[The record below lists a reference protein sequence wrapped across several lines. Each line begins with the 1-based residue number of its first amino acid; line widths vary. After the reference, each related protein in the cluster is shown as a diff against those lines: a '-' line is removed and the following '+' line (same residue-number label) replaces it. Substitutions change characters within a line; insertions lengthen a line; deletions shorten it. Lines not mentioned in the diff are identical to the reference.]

1 MQQHEMEK
9 KLRTVQDQKRALQE
23 TVDELQTELSTL
35 GRQHTYQL
43 TEVETK
49 CMALQ
54 ETLNGVRDE
63 LCDATSTL
71 KSTQDRLNLRE
82 AEIGRLESELLQLKT
97 QSLEFDDLATV
108 KRELS
113 EQISHMRKLERT
125 NRKQGVELRYLR
137 QAHKAVEI
145 VEEEKRTLEIKVRSM
160 SNLRR
165 ELDEAQLQRRMLE
178 EERSSWVTYLEGD
191 SSVEFDSPMAVARAL
206 AHERLENASLVE
218 RLGAVQPELSEK
230 EVLIE
235 SLEKERDK
243 LQAELEKFRPG
254 ELGCDK
260 TRLERAKVLA
270 FKEVEYLRQQLHI
283 FESEDV
289 AREPPTGPEAHL
301 RSRIQELESLLIQ
314 YRTEIEFVTKAQSKC
329 EKQSVAP
336 ETQVSK
342 RPHEEDSDERL
353 GGLSRKNRKLQ
364 SELTALQQT
373 IVLLRSDLTAA
384 KTKISILE
392 TEPRTR
398 ILSLRS
404 NPTDNFNSEK
414 HSTITSLREENAAL
428 RTQLTT
434 GSSLTKV
441 VPISTLENVRLE
453 VSELQTQVADKEK
466 RMLRLRQ
473 IWSLKSLEFREAV
486 ASLLGWKVDSMPNGR
501 FRLMSMFHSGGEEG
515 GGENSLI
522 FDGDTR
528 SMKIGGDPHS
538 DFALEIKGLIK
549 FWVEER
555 NMIPG
560 LLAAMTLEFYER
572 TMRTQKR

>member
-1 MQQHEMEK
+1 MEK
-9 KLRTVQDQKRALQE
+9 KLRTAQEQKRSLQE
-23 TVDELQTELSTL
+23 IVDEVQTQLSTL
-35 GRQHTYQL
+35 DRRHTYQL
-43 TEVETK
+43 IEVETK
-49 CMALQ
+49 CMTLQ
-54 ETLNGVRDE
+54 KTLNDVRDE
-63 LCDATSTL
+63 LCNAISTS
-71 KSTQDRLNLRE
+71 KSTQDRLNVRE
-82 AEIGRLESELLQLKT
+82 AEVGRLESELLQLKT

-125 NRKQGVELRYLR
+125 NRKQSIELRYLR

-145 VEEEKRTLEIKVRSM
+145 AEEEKKALEIRVQSM
-160 SNLRR
+160 EDLRR
-165 ELDEAQLQRRMLE
+165 ELDEVQLQRRMLE
-178 EERSSWVTYLEGD
+178 DERSSWVTYLEGD
-191 SSVEFDSPMAVARAL
+191 NSVEFDSPVAVARAL

-218 RLGAVQPELSEK
+218 SLGAVQPELSEK
-230 EVLIE
+230 EALIE
-235 SLEKERDK
+235 SLEKERNK
-243 LQAELEKFRPG
+243 LQADLEKFRSG
-254 ELGCDK
+254 ELSCDSRTK
-260 TRLERAKVLA
+260 SRLERAKVLA
-270 FKEVEYLRQQLHI
+270 FKEVEYLRQQLRT
-283 FESEDV
+283 FESEDT
-289 AREPPTGPEAHL
+289 ARETSTGPEAHH
-301 RSRIQELESLLIQ
+301 RSRIQELESLVSQ
-314 YRTEIEFVTKAQSKC
+314 YRKELETVTKDPSKC
-329 EKQSVAP
+329 EKQLVAP
-336 ETQVSK
+336 ETQVRK

-353 GGLSRKNRKLQ
+353 GELSRKNRKLQ

-373 IVLLRSDLTAA
+373 IMLLRCDFTAA

-404 NPTDNFNSEK
+404 NPTDNFTSEK
-414 HSTITSLREENAAL
+414 YSTIASLRKESAAL

-453 VSELQTQVADKEK
+453 VLELQTQVADKEK

-501 FRLMSMFHSGGEEG
+501 FRVMSMFPSGGEEG

-522 FDGDTR
+522 FDGDTS
-528 SMKIGGDPHS
+528 SMKIGGGPDS

-572 TMRTQKR
+572 TTRTQKR